1 MNTKDA
7 HNRRVGGIVLIGP
20 GRHFGLE
27 LVRRFA
33 AERRR
38 VAVISAT
45 METLDHLRSDLGE
58 DGEAVIFVQA
68 DVSEVDAFAQA
79 LRHVAEQLGY
89 VEGLIY
95 NPKASI
101 KASVLTT
108 RPEEL
113 QQTMTVNL
121 TGAMVAVQT
130 LLPHLEQTR
139 GRVIL
144 TGGGYKD
151 MPHPDKFSLSAG
163 KANMHALYKALRD
176 PLRLR
181 GVLVKTVIIDG
192 AVRRHATDGT
202 SSDHLADFFW
212 SVFEGSEV
220 RAHRFPSESPVEQT
234 QLRLFA

>member
-1 MNTKDA
+1 MNAEDA
-7 HNRRVGGIVLIGP
+7 HDRGTGGIILIGP

-45 METLDHLRSDLGE
+45 TGTLDNLRSDLGE
-58 DGEAVIFVQA
+58 DAEAVIFAQA
-68 DVSEVDAFAQA
+68 DVSDVDAFSQT
-79 LRHVAEQLGY
+79 LSFVADELGC

-95 NPKASI
+95 NPKVSI

-113 QQTMTVNL
+113 QQAMTVNL

-130 LLPHLEQTR
+130 LLPYLEQTR

-151 MPHPDKFSLSAG
+151 TPHPDKFSLSAG
-163 KANMHALYKALRD
+163 KANMHTLYKALRD

-181 GVLVKTVIIDG
+181 GVSVTTVIIDG
-192 AVRRHATDGT
+192 AVRRHAIDET
-202 SSDHLADFFW
+202 SSDRLADFFW
-212 SVFEGSEV
+212 SVFEGEGV
-220 RAHRFPSESPVEQT
+220 RAHRFPGERPVEQT